1 MDPVRNPYAPGAGSP
16 PPELGAG
23 PHRSGEIA
31 KLLRSEGTSS
41 MNKVTKTDQE
51 WQAQLSP
58 QEFQITRRA
67 GTEPAFSGVY
77 WDTKT
82 PGIYRCKCCDTPL
95 FDSNTKYDSG
105 SGWPSFYRP
114 ICQDAVV
121 TRADN
126 SHFMRRTEVLCAAC
140 EAHLGHVFPDGP
152 DPTGL
157 RFCMNSASLSLE
169 DREAE

>member
-1 MDPVRNPYAPGAGSP
+1 MS
-16 PPELGAG
+16 
-23 PHRSGEIA
+23 
-31 KLLRSEGTSS
+31 
-41 MNKVTKTDQE
+41 KVTKTDRE

-82 PGIYRCKCCDTPL
+82 AGIYRCKCCDTPL

-105 SGWPSFYRP
+105 TGWPSFFAP
-114 ICQDAVV
+114 IGPDAVA
-121 TRADN
+121 TKEDN

-140 EAHLGHVFPDGP
+140 GAHLGHVFPDGP

-157 RFCMNSASLSLE
+157 RYCMNSASLTLE
-169 DREAE
+169 QRDGEATASSS